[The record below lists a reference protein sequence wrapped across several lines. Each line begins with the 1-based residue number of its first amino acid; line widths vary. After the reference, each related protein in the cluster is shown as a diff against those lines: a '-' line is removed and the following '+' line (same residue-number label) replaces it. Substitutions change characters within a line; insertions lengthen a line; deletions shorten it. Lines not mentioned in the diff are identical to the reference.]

1 MKHFLVGAKAYF
13 WASSYLHLNH
23 KKPQLSLYPNRS
35 GTPKDAQD
43 SSLVH
48 WILGVFF
55 LINFQ
60 NFDSGFTGIPA

>member
-1 MKHFLVGAKAYF
+1 MKHFLVGAKLIFGPLAIF
-13 WASSYLHLNH
+13 ISTI